1 MKKRSKTNI
10 LLRVLIALALVNI
23 VCILV
28 LVLINLNKNDSLKS
42 DKVNPTSMTIISKSG
57 IDSLGIASV
66 VDDSSIDLNYMIV
79 KEDEDLEKAFKEETI
94 DLIIAPLDLGM
105 RALNDGSS
113 YRLLAITSFGDV
125 KVLSNG
131 TYGFKAAYYDAGGI
145 DDLLFDELKTNMPDL
160 YRLEEYDSYEE
171 VVEALVNKDVSQA
184 ILIEPY
190 VSEAMSEYKELSED
204 DLGVVYDLNDVYA
217 SATGYERYPKT
228 GIFVKSATLSN
239 RQNEVVTILSVMR
252 TNLTTFKTNP
262 SLIKEKAEIFDFGL
276 FGFDDVDLL
285 SEEIDSIAN
294 DLTFADSAYD
304 EIVALLE
311 FLEIPFSETYILH

>member
-1 MKKRSKTNI
+1 MNVVIIKGAISKEHVH
-10 LLRVLIALALVNI
+10 LLVSCPPSLSVSKLVQQLKGKTSRVLL
-23 VCILV
+23 
-28 LVLINLNKNDSLKS
+28 
-42 DKVNPTSMTIISKSG
+42 
-57 IDSLGIASV
+57 
-66 VDDSSIDLNYMIV
+66 
-79 KEDEDLEKAFKEETI
+79 
-94 DLIIAPLDLGM
+94 
-105 RALNDGSS
+105 
-113 YRLLAITSFGDV
+113 
-125 KVLSNG
+125 
-131 TYGFKAAYYDAGGI
+131 
-145 DDLLFDELKTNMPDL
+145 
-160 YRLEEYDSYEE
+160 
-171 VVEALVNKDVSQA
+171 
-184 ILIEPY
+184 
-190 VSEAMSEYKELSED
+190 SEYKELRED

-217 SATGYERYPKT
+217 SATGYERYPKA

-276 FGFDDVDLL
+276 FGFEDVDLL